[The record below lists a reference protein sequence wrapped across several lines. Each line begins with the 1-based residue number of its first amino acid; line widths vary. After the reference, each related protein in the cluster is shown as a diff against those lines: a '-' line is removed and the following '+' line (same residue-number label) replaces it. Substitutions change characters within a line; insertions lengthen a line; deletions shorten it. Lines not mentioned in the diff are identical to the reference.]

1 MRDLR
6 EKLDDL
12 LYLLNDSRYVKVDN
26 DHEMIF
32 IWNGYATI
40 TVLDIENFSD
50 LSLST
55 RKTTKNIFNYFARF
69 ATPPVDVIK
78 KLSKNQK
85 ILEKGLT
92 RDIYGDIL

>member
-40 TVLDIENFSD
+40 TVLDIENFSEVD
-50 LSLST
+50 I
-55 RKTTKNIFNYFARF
+55 RKE
-69 ATPPVDVIK
+69 V
-78 KLSKNQK
+78 
-85 ILEKGLT
+85 
-92 RDIYGDIL
+92 